1 MIDRHDDYTLPLF
14 DQLPLSLKPGMPLP
28 GKPARLQRNRK
39 RDQAMT
45 SVHDNYGTRF
55 LSAADLKG
63 KEWTGEIVETHD
75 EVFTDNGVEKTKTV
89 VEFKNFPKP
98 LVLNQTNALSI
109 AKILDEDDTDDW
121 IGGRVIVH
129 PDLVPYGG
137 KIVDA
142 IRIKA
147 PAPEARPAPK
157 KAAKTARATEES
169 QHDDDL
175 DDGIPEMGV

>member
-1 MIDRHDDYTLPLF
+1 MIDRHDHNTLPLF
-14 DQLPLSLKPGMPLP
+14 DQLPLSLKPGIALP
-28 GKPARLQRNRK
+28 GQPAHLKRNLRTKP
-39 RDQAMT
+39 MT

-55 LSAADLKG
+55 LSAGDLKG
-63 KEWTGEIVETHD
+63 REWTGEIVETHD

-129 PDLVPYGG
+129 PDLVQFGG

-147 PAPEARPAPK
+147 PAPEVKQAPK
-157 KAAKTARATEES
+157 KAAKKARATEES

>member
-14 DQLPLSLKPGMPLP
+14 DQLPLSLKPGIALP
-28 GKPARLQRNRK
+28 GQSAHLKRNLRSK
-39 RDQAMT
+39 TVT
-45 SVHDNYGTRF
+45 SIHDNYGTRF
-55 LSAADLKG
+55 LSAGDLKG

-129 PDLVPYGG
+129 PDLVQFGG
-137 KIVDA
+137 KIVDGV
-142 IRIKA
+142 RIKA
-147 PAPEARPAPK
+147 QAPEARPTREKVAK
-157 KAAKTARATEES
+157 KARPTEAE

>member
-1 MIDRHDDYTLPLF
+1 
-14 DQLPLSLKPGMPLP
+14 
-28 GKPARLQRNRK
+28 
-39 RDQAMT
+39 MT

-63 KEWTGEIVETHD
+63 KEWTAEIVETHD
-75 EVFTDNGVEKTKTV
+75 EVFTDKGVERTKTV
-89 VEFKNFPKP
+89 VTFKNFPKP

-109 AKILDEDDTDDW
+109 ARILDEDDTDDW

-129 PDLVPYGG
+129 PELVQFGG

-142 IRIKA
+142 IRIKTP
-147 PAPEARPAPK
+147 PAPEAKPAPK
-157 KAAKTARATEES
+157 KAAKKARATEGS